1 MSNSVYI
8 AGVGI
13 THPKNGSQSTSSLND
28 TILSA
33 GTKALLDA
41 GVTYNDVKASI
52 ACFLDRNLTI
62 GRNSFETF
70 GRTGTPVYKVD
81 NYSGLHVASQFVRSG
96 TADCVMVIGFDQVGG
111 LVLLEQVEA
120 CSAVLFVA
128 NYHSFNQGYSRR
140 ILSNYRVRTTR

>member
-1 MSNSVYI
+1 MSNAVYI

-13 THPKNGSQSTSSLND
+13 THPKNGSQSASSLND

-41 GVTYNDVKASI
+41 GVSYNDVKASV
-52 ACFLDRNLTI
+52 ACFLDRNLNIERT
-62 GRNSFETF
+62 SFEVF

-96 TADCVMVIGFDQVGG
+96 AADCVMVIGFDQVRSSM
-111 LVLLEQVEA
+111 LAMEDCPKRAQLTDAVRNRVTRDEY
-120 CSAVLFVA
+120 SA
-128 NYHSFNQGYSRR
+128 
-140 ILSNYRVRTTR
+140 TTA